1 MGSST
6 TTRNF
11 GMRRFTNLVREAR
24 FRAPASGTELRLGT
38 LVEIDP
44 GDVDRIREAN
54 ATSGVAIG
62 GSGDVRTDLCGIL
75 WYEHD
80 SQTFNDPRFGGAA
93 GLLPQDLDTA
103 PNGRMVQVLS
113 GPGVKV
119 WLRNTVVNATEPGL
133 NFSSDRAVVQ
143 MVNGLGGGTPTTAVG
158 DLLGWDASNDF
169 WEVTTDAAEA
179 FLRVVNV
186 DADLATLDAV
196 LIH

>member
-11 GMRRFTNLVREAR
+11 GMRRFTNLVREGR

-38 LVEIDP
+38 MVEVDP

-62 GSGDVRTDLCGIL
+62 GSDDVRTATCGIL

-119 WLRNTVVNATEPGL
+119 WLRNTAADTAEPGL
-133 NFSSDRAVVQ
+133 NFDPTRAAVQ
-143 MVNGLGGGTPTTAVG
+143 MVNGLSGGTPTTAVG
-158 DLLGWDASNDF
+158 DLLGWDATNDF
-169 WEVTTDAAEA
+169 WEVTTDLAEA
-179 FLRVVNV
+179 FLRVTNV
-186 DADLATLDAV
+186 DSDLATLDAV

>member
-11 GMRRFTNLVREAR
+11 GMRRFTNLVREGR
-24 FRAPASGTELRLGT
+24 FRAPAATELRLGT

-44 GDVDRIREAN
+44 GDTDRIREADG
-54 ATSGVAIG
+54 TSGVAVG

-103 PNGRMVQVLS
+103 PPNRMVQVLH

-119 WLRNTVVNATEPGL
+119 WLRNTAENTAEPGL
-133 NFSSDRAVVQ
+133 NFEPVRAAVQ
-143 MVNGLGGGTPTTAVG
+143 MVDGLGGATPVVVVG
-158 DLLGWDASNDF
+158 DLLGWNASSDD

-179 FLRVVNV
+179 FLRVTNV
-186 DADLATLDAV
+186 DNNLDTLDAEV
-196 LIH
+196 IV